1 MQGFLIWG
9 AFTVGVAAFCVWR
22 PQAARIFVGLFF
34 GAMGLGIHG
43 GLIFTNPQSY
53 VDFAAEAPWAIYR
66 DVGTSLTEPNPLAF
80 GIFMLS
86 FETVTAALILSRG
99 RYVKWGLTSA
109 ILFLIGI
116 TPLGLEEVPNVLL
129 AAGIAFL
136 LTQEFP
142 TDMVTML
149 RDHRRDRRTTAARAA
164 TSPSAHAPDPEV
176 TTRPPERDLHHSDV
190 TPPPHPRAALLGRT
204 TRVDRGHTESPPPP
218 SPATE
223 AR

>member
-43 GLIFTNPQSY
+43 ALIATNPQSY

-66 DVGTSLTEPNPLAF
+66 DIGTSLTEPNPLAF

-99 RYVKWGLTSA
+99 RAVTWGLLGA
-109 ILFLIGI
+109 IVFLIGI
-116 TPLGLEEVPNVLL
+116 TPLGLEEVPNLIL

-136 LTQEFP
+136 FTQDFP
-142 TDMVTML
+142 TDVWTML
-149 RDHRRDRRTTAARAA
+149 RRHRRTKLTTDARGA
-164 TSPSAHAPDPEV
+164 TSPRAHGPGPEV
-176 TTRPPERDLHHSDV
+176 TTRPPERDLHHSAV
-190 TPPPHPRAALLGRT
+190 IPPPHPRAGPLGRT
-204 TRVDRGHTESPPPP
+204 TGVDRGHAESPPPP
-218 SPATE
+218 TPATE

>member
-34 GAMGLGIHG
+34 AAMGLGIHG
-43 GLIFTNPQSY
+43 GFIFTNPQSY
-53 VDFAAEAPWAIYR
+53 VDFAADAPWAIYR
-66 DVGTSLTEPNPLAF
+66 DIGLGLTEPNPLAF
-80 GIFMLS
+80 GIFMLT
-86 FETVTAALILSRG
+86 FETLTAALILSRG

-129 AAGIAFL
+129 AAGMAFL
-136 LTQEFP
+136 LTKEFP

-164 TSPSAHAPDPEV
+164 TSPRGHGSGREV
-176 TTRPPERDLHHSDV
+176 TTGPSGYAPRRTEVSPL
-190 TPPPHPRAALLGRT
+190 PHRLTGSHGRT
-204 TRVDRGHTESPPPP
+204 GELR
-218 SPATE
+218 
-223 AR
+223 